1 MRIVFVAEW
10 DFSSSPHRVWRYRGG
25 RDGHETLQQFMS
37 FLGKGPGEKGDGEGG
52 VRGRGR
58 NPRESYA
65 GVLVFCL
72 PRALETGREVDDVAT
87 VFQV

>member
-1 MRIVFVAEW
+1 MGL
-10 DFSSSPHRVWRYRGG
+10 SSPYRVWRYRGG

-37 FLGKGPGEKGDGEGG
+37 FLGKGPREKGEGEGG
-52 VRGRGR
+52 RGRGR
-58 NPRESYA
+58 GRGHQESYA

-72 PRALETGREVDDVAT
+72 PRALETGRDVDDVTT